1 MTDNIAKEIISKCLD
16 IDIAEINDGS
26 NMNNIIAW
34 DSLNHIKIV
43 MEIEER
49 LNRNLETE
57 EIIEIFD
64 IDSINKLF
72 T

>member
-64 IDSINKLF
+64 IESINKLF

>member
-26 NMNNIIAW
+26 NMNNIMAW

-64 IDSINKLF
+64 IESINKLF

>member
-1 MTDNIAKEIISKCLD
+1 MTDNIAKEIISQCLD
-16 IDIAEINDGS
+16 IDIAGINDRS
-26 NMNNIIAW
+26 NMNNIAEW
-34 DSLNHIKIV
+34 DSLSHIKIV

-64 IDSINKLF
+64 IESINKLF

>member
-1 MTDNIAKEIISKCLD
+1 MTDNIAKEIISQCLD

-26 NMNNIIAW
+26 NMNNIAEW
-34 DSLNHIKIV
+34 DSLSHIKIV
-43 MEIEER
+43 MGIEER

-64 IDSINKLF
+64 IESINKLF

>member
-1 MTDNIAKEIISKCLD
+1 MTDNIAKEIISQCLD

-49 LNRNLETE
+49 LIRNLETE

-64 IDSINKLF
+64 IESINKLF

>member
-1 MTDNIAKEIISKCLD
+1 
-16 IDIAEINDGS
+16 
-26 NMNNIIAW
+26 MNNIIAW

-64 IDSINKLF
+64 IESINKLF

>member
-1 MTDNIAKEIISKCLD
+1 MTDNIAKEIISQCLD

-64 IDSINKLF
+64 IESINKLF
-72 T
+72 S

>member
-1 MTDNIAKEIISKCLD
+1 MTDNIAKEIISQCLD
-16 IDIAEINDGS
+16 LDIAEINDGS
-26 NMNNIIAW
+26 NMNNIAEW
-34 DSLNHIKIV
+34 DSLSHIKIV

-64 IDSINKLF
+64 IESINKLF

>member
-1 MTDNIAKEIISKCLD
+1 MTDNIAKEIISQCLD

-26 NMNNIIAW
+26 NMNNIAEW
-34 DSLNHIKIV
+34 DSLSHIKII

-64 IDSINKLF
+64 IESINKLF

>member
-1 MTDNIAKEIISKCLD
+1 MTDNIAKEIISQCLD
-16 IDIAEINDGS
+16 IYIAEINDGS

-64 IDSINKLF
+64 IESINKLF

>member
-1 MTDNIAKEIISKCLD
+1 MTDNIAKEIISQCLD

-57 EIIEIFD
+57 EIVEIFD
-64 IDSINKLF
+64 IESINKLF

>member
-1 MTDNIAKEIISKCLD
+1 MTDNIAKEIISKRLD

-64 IDSINKLF
+64 IESINKLF

>member
-1 MTDNIAKEIISKCLD
+1 MTDNIAKEIISQCLD

-64 IDSINKLF
+64 IESINKLF